1 MPPTTTN
8 LTAAVEAY
16 FANLREIRASG
27 GATPELSLRTPLD
40 NLLNAVGA
48 ALKPKVFCVGE
59 LADQGAGR
67 PDFGLYA
74 AKQLRKGQKIEG
86 QTPECG
92 VVEVKPIGD
101 AAWRTRVPASR

>member
-1 MPPTTTN
+1 M
-8 LTAAVEAY
+8 
-16 FANLREIRASG
+16 
-27 GATPELSLRTPLD
+27 
-40 NLLNAVGA
+40 
-48 ALKPKVFCVGE
+48 GE
-59 LADQGAGR
+59 LADQGAGH

-101 AAWRTRVPASR
+101 DAWLTAESGQVSRYWATLPASSW